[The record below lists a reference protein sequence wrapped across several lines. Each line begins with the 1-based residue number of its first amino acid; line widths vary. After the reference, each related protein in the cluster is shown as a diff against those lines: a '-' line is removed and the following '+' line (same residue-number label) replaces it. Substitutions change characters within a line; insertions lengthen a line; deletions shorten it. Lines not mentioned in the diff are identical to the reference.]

1 MLVSECC
8 TGLTWAS
15 CCNDDVTDIAS
26 DFNTKVTFQRHQTN
40 VMIYNDSLPIVQVR
54 HVLCTFSSLS
64 EENDETASSD
74 SLLDTHSEPFP
85 SSQSRSPINSQH
97 HMADDDHHRVA
108 GAQSCYNPF
117 RQSVAQHL
125 HSNYQQQQQSQFYS
139 PMGECSSCPDTHTGA
154 WPSIS
159 FSSGCG
165 SSGANP
171 NSLASCPPSEH
182 YMSYQRRDYSSSQ
195 PHVPSPAVGSYSPS
209 ISHLEP
215 PLSLHSM
222 PPTRTANPFVQPYP
236 CRPPAC
242 CPQYPVDEF
251 SMQPS
256 YPPGYYLPRTPG
268 KVFVTYEADS
278 DMHVREI
285 LNFVSLL
292 RGNGF
297 DTHIDQFEQQYRSI
311 SKIDFMEKYISEK
324 DYLIIIVISPKYYET
339 VKPCQYISIKND
351 ESALHTV
358 YIYKQLQNE
367 YIQNGSKNFR
377 FIPVLFPG
385 AKRKDYLIIIV
396 ISPKYYETV
405 KPCQYISI
413 KNDESA
419 LHTVYIYKQLQNEYI
434 QNGSKNFRF
443 IPVLFPGA
451 KRSHV
456 PSWLQNTH
464 VYHWP
469 QDMQDILL
477 RLMRVEKYNP
487 PPVGKLPTILSK
499 RI

>member
-1 MLVSECC
+1 MMMLPTLPQIS
-8 TGLTWAS
+8 T
-15 CCNDDVTDIAS
+15 
-26 DFNTKVTFQRHQTN
+26 QRYKTPL
-40 VMIYNDSLPIVQVR
+40 DS
-54 HVLCTFSSLS
+54 HSLS
-64 EENDETASSD
+64 SSGNYPEENDETVSSD
-74 SLLDTHSEPFP
+74 SVLDTYSETFP
-85 SSQSRSPINSQH
+85 STQSRSPINIQH
-97 HMADDDHHRVA
+97 HMADGDHHRVA

-125 HSNYQQQQQSQFYS
+125 HSNYQQQQQQSHFHS
-139 PMGECSSCPDTHTGA
+139 PMGECSSCLDTHAGT

-182 YMSYQRRDYSSSQ
+182 YMSYQRQDCTSQ
-195 PHVPSPAVGSYSPS
+195 PHAPSPAVGSYSLS

-222 PPTRTANPFVQPYP
+222 PPTGTANPFVQPYP

-242 CPQYPVDEF
+242 CPQYPVDEY

-256 YPPGYYLPRTPG
+256 HPPGYYLPPPG
-268 KVFVTYEADS
+268 PPCCRPPGTVTTQRAHTTTEPSKTNGMYSMPLPLEQRKVFVTYEADS

-385 AKRKDYLIIIV
+385 AKR
-396 ISPKYYETV
+396 
-405 KPCQYISI
+405 
-413 KNDESA
+413 
-419 LHTVYIYKQLQNEYI
+419 
-434 QNGSKNFRF
+434 
-443 IPVLFPGA
+443 
-451 KRSHV
+451 SHV

>member
-1 MLVSECC
+1 MMMLPTLPQISTERYK
-8 TGLTWAS
+8 TP
-15 CCNDDVTDIAS
+15 I
-26 DFNTKVTFQRHQTN
+26 
-40 VMIYNDSLPIVQVR
+40 DSY
-54 HVLCTFSSLS
+54 SLS
-64 EENDETASSD
+64 SSGNYPEENDETASSD
-74 SLLDTHSEPFP
+74 SLLDAHSEPFSSTQSWLP
-85 SSQSRSPINSQH
+85 MSSQHQ
-97 HMADDDHHRVA
+97 MADADHHRVA
-108 GAQSCYNPF
+108 GTQSCYNPF
-117 RQSVAQHL
+117 RQSMAQHL
-125 HSNYQQQQQSQFYS
+125 HSSYQSHFHS
-139 PMGECSSCPDTHTGA
+139 PMEECCGCLDMHAGA

-182 YMSYQRRDYSSSQ
+182 YMSYQRQDCTSQ
-195 PHVPSPAVGSYSPS
+195 SHASSPAVGSYSLS

-215 PLSLHSM
+215 PLSLHSL
-222 PPTRTANPFVQPYP
+222 PPTGTANPFVQSYP

-256 YPPGYYLPRTPG
+256 HPPGYHLPRTPG
-268 KVFVTYEADS
+268 APCCRPPGIGTTQRAHTTTEPSKTNGMYSRLLPLEQRKVFVTYEADS
-278 DMHVREI
+278 EMHVREI
-285 LNFVSLL
+285 LHFVSLL

-339 VKPCQYISIKND
+339 VKPCQYN
-351 ESALHTV
+351 
-358 YIYKQLQNE
+358 N
-367 YIQNGSKNFR
+367 
-377 FIPVLFPG
+377 
-385 AKRKDYLIIIV
+385 
-396 ISPKYYETV
+396 
-405 KPCQYISI
+405 I

-487 PPVGKLPTILSK
+487 PPVGKLPTIFSK